1 MLSAG
6 GVVFAALLW
15 LGAMFAVAVWG
26 ERRPRAFD
34 RRWGDVYALSLA
46 VYCTSWTFFGT
57 VTQAAR
63 YGWPLTPTFVGTILL
78 YVFGIGLLMRLA
90 RQVRESNSTSVA
102 DYVASRLGQDG
113 WLAAAVTFVAVLGIV
128 PYIAL
133 QLKAVAMSFALLV
146 GGDAREVPAW
156 QDSALYVALAMAA
169 FAMLFGTRSASAA
182 EHNRGLILA
191 MAFEALLKLGALMAI
206 GVFAFTLP
214 VQGSAVELLRPQA
227 GDLSGFAPLVLLGVL
242 AMFTLPHQFHVGA
255 VECRDERHVL
265 RARWLFPLYLLLIA
279 LPVLPL
285 ARAGDALL
293 AAQGVPSDLYVL
305 ALPLSQGREDLAL
318 LGFLGGLSAGTGM
331 VIVSTLTLS
340 LMIGNHWLTPLWLR
354 GVWAP
359 RRAARTAAAES
370 QPDLRSAV
378 LIQRRVGILA
388 IVLLAWGYSRLI
400 AGNDA
405 LADVGALSFS
415 ALAALAPAL
424 GFALWRPQ
432 TPPRAVLL
440 GIVAAV
446 AMWAWLLLVPVLV
459 EARALD
465 TDWLRS
471 GPGGWALF
479 APDAFFGLTGWS
491 RLGRAVAMSLFAG
504 VFTTWIATTWGA
516 GWWQAGPRR
525 AGARGL
531 ALDSLRA
538 AGLRFLPR
546 ETVDAALLGAP
557 ASGAVPAAQEAR
569 LERELA
575 AVLGAAS
582 ARLLLDAARREA
594 GRDFDTVA
602 AIVGEASQD
611 LRFNQRLLEAALENM
626 SQGISVVDRE
636 LRLVAWNRRYAELFG
651 YPDSLL
657 RVGVPVAEL
666 LRWNLANGWA
676 AEAIEAEVDKRI
688 RHMHAGT
695 PYVSERVFPARDG
708 GDGVVIE
715 GVVIEIRGNPMPD
728 GGFVA
733 TFTDVTAFRRAE
745 AALIRS
751 NETLEERVADRTARL
766 DQARAEAER
775 ANDAKS
781 RFLTAI
787 GHDLLQP
794 LHAAQLFTDAL
805 IEQSPDGARRAQ
817 AQRIRGALDSTG
829 DLLAGLLDMSRLE
842 AGGLVPQPRVF
853 PLADVL
859 EPLASEFAALAGERG
874 LRFRH
879 RPTRAW
885 VRTDP
890 QLLRRVLQNFLANA
904 VRYTTRGGVLLGVR
918 RVGGA
923 LRIEVHDTGPGI
935 PASQQ
940 RAIFE
945 EFRRGEGAAGQGLG
959 LGLAIADRIAT
970 LLDAPLRLR
979 SLPGRGTVFSLDVA
993 AVAPPRAEAAQTTSA
1008 PNALDGL
1015 RVLIVDNDPQALA
1028 ALQTILA
1035 GWQCR
1040 VDACADGAAA
1050 ETLLASGADPA
1061 LWLFDYHLDDGDTG
1075 VALQSR
1081 LASRFGPRPCLILSA
1096 DDSGDVR
1103 RIALEHGLGL
1113 LPKPVKALAL
1123 KSMLRRLLTARGA

>member
-1 MLSAG
+1 
-6 GVVFAALLW
+6 
-15 LGAMFAVAVWG
+15 
-26 ERRPRAFD
+26 
-34 RRWGDVYALSLA
+34 
-46 VYCTSWTFFGT
+46 
-57 VTQAAR
+57 
-63 YGWPLTPTFVGTILL
+63 
-78 YVFGIGLLMRLA
+78 
-90 RQVRESNSTSVA
+90 
-102 DYVASRLGQDG
+102 
-113 WLAAAVTFVAVLGIV
+113 
-128 PYIAL
+128 
-133 QLKAVAMSFALLV
+133 
-146 GGDAREVPAW
+146 
-156 QDSALYVALAMAA
+156 
-169 FAMLFGTRSASAA
+169 
-182 EHNRGLILA
+182 
-191 MAFEALLKLGALMAI
+191 
-206 GVFAFTLP
+206 
-214 VQGSAVELLRPQA
+214 
-227 GDLSGFAPLVLLGVL
+227 
-242 AMFTLPHQFHVGA
+242 
-255 VECRDERHVL
+255 
-265 RARWLFPLYLLLIA
+265 
-279 LPVLPL
+279 
-285 ARAGDALL
+285 
-293 AAQGVPSDLYVL
+293 
-305 ALPLSQGREDLAL
+305 
-318 LGFLGGLSAGTGM
+318 
-331 VIVSTLTLS
+331 
-340 LMIGNHWLTPLWLR
+340 
-354 GVWAP
+354 
-359 RRAARTAAAES
+359 
-370 QPDLRSAV
+370 
-378 LIQRRVGILA
+378 
-388 IVLLAWGYSRLI
+388 
-400 AGNDA
+400 
-405 LADVGALSFS
+405 
-415 ALAALAPAL
+415 
-424 GFALWRPQ
+424 
-432 TPPRAVLL
+432 
-440 GIVAAV
+440 
-446 AMWAWLLLVPVLV
+446 
-459 EARALD
+459 
-465 TDWLRS
+465 
-471 GPGGWALF
+471 
-479 APDAFFGLTGWS
+479 
-491 RLGRAVAMSLFAG
+491 
-504 VFTTWIATTWGA
+504 
-516 GWWQAGPRR
+516 
-525 AGARGL
+525 
-531 ALDSLRA
+531 
-538 AGLRFLPR
+538 
-546 ETVDAALLGAP
+546 
-557 ASGAVPAAQEAR
+557 VPAAQEAR

-666 LRWNLANGWA
+666 LRWNLANGWPA
-676 AEAIEAEVDKRI
+676 DAIEAEVDKRI

-708 GDGVVIE
+708 GDGVAID
-715 GVVIEIRGNPMPD
+715 GFVIEIRGNPMPD

-805 IEQSPDGARRAQ
+805 IEQSPDAARRAQ

-859 EPLASEFAALAGERG
+859 EPLASEFAALAGEHG

-904 VRYTTRGGVLLGVR
+904 VRYTTEGGVLLGVR
-918 RVGGA
+918 RVAGA

-945 EFRRGEGAAGQGLG
+945 EFRRGEGAPGQGLG
-959 LGLAIADRIAT
+959 LGLAIADRIAK

-979 SLPGRGTVFSLDVA
+979 SRPGRGTVFSLDIE
-993 AVAPPRAEAAQTTSA
+993 AVPPPRAEASSA
-1008 PNALDGL
+1008 TGTPNALDGL
-1015 RVLIVDNDPQALA
+1015 RLLIVDNDPQALA
-1028 ALQTILA
+1028 ALQAILA
-1035 GWQCR
+1035 GWHCR

-1050 ETLLASGADPA
+1050 EALLASRADPA

-1081 LASRFGPRPCLILSA
+1081 LAVRFGPRPCLILSA